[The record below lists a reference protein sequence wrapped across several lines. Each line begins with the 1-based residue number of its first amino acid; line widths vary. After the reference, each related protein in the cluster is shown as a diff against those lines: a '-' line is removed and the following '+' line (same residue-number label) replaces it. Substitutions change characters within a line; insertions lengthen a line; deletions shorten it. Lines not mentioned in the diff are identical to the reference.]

1 MEQVEV
7 TWARIAKIYWLVLW
21 RGMLFGILATL
32 IAGFLLPVILSP
44 FDVSEVVFVW
54 SARVIGAVI
63 GVIVGMVVFKMLF
76 DKMFTD
82 FEVVLVRPGSQSK
95 QIDAQ

>member
-1 MEQVEV
+1 
-7 TWARIAKIYWLVLW
+7 
-21 RGMLFGILATL
+21 MLIGILATL

-44 FDVSEVVFVW
+44 FNVSEVVFVW
-54 SARVIGAVI
+54 SARVIGTVVGI
-63 GVIVGMVVFKMLF
+63 IVGMVVFKMLF

-82 FEVVLVRPGSQSK
+82 FEVALVRPGNKSE